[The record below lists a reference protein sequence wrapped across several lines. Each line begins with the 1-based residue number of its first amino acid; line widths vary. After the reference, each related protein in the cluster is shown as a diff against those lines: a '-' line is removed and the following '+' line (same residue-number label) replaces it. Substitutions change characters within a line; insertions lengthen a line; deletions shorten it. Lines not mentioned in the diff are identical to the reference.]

1 MKTTSAFLAAAAAL
15 FSLLMSSTAVG
26 RESSSRALENFG
38 EIFRFADTD
47 RNNNIDGRERDRLKA
62 AFRYRRD
69 LQILDTNRN
78 GRLDREEI
86 NQLEKG
92 RKKKKDPRK
101 SRSRN

>member
-1 MKTTSAFLAAAAAL
+1 MKTTSAFLPATAVL
-15 FSLLMSSTAVG
+15 LSLLASLPAVA
-26 RESSSRALENFG
+26 RESASRAMENFS

-47 RNNNIDGRERDRLKA
+47 RNNNIDSRERDRLKS
-62 AFRYRRD
+62 AFRIRSD
-69 LQILDTNRN
+69 LRILDTNRN